1 MADVKWIKIV
11 TDIFDDE
18 KIFLIESLPSAD
30 SILVIWFKLLCLA
43 GKNNNDGVFIMS
55 NRIAYTDEMLAAI
68 FRREVN
74 TVRLALSTFEKY
86 GMIEVINDA
95 ITIPNWD
102 KYQSLDGYEKK
113 KERDRIYQKKRRE
126 KQKLLVEN
134 TQSSDMSSDCSADVV
149 VSEEE
154 REEEEERERDKEE
167 DKNIKKEK
175 RKSEFDVIIESYT
188 DDLQLRNTIY
198 EFIKM
203 RKAIRA
209 SMTSNALKLML
220 GKLDKL
226 ATNNQDKKA
235 ILEQSIMNSWKGIF
249 ELKEGSYGNSN
260 RSSTE
265 NTTDYKGVKRQ
276 ADIHAPGAPTR
287 EELRA
292 AEENGEFD

>member
-134 TQSSDMSSDCSADVV
+134 TKSSDASSDCSADVV

-154 REEEEERERDKEE
+154 REEEREREE

-175 RKSEFDVIIESYT
+175 KKTEFDLLIESYT

-203 RKAIRA
+203 RKAIR
-209 SMTSNALKLML
+209 SPMTSNALKLML

-226 ATNNQDKKA
+226 SLNDDGPGIRIAM
-235 ILEQSIMNSWKGIF
+235 LEQSIMNSWKGIF
-249 ELKEGSYGNSN
+249 ELKTDTGYKKTNGYYSQSSAMDNLKELYKEAELKDEQEGN
-260 RSSTE
+260 
-265 NTTDYKGVKRQ
+265 NTTNSPFG
-276 ADIHAPGAPTR
+276 
-287 EELRA
+287 
-292 AEENGEFD
+292 F